1 MSPLNRSDSTKAY
14 WRSLK
19 DLENTPEFQELA
31 ADEFPAGPEK
41 EWTEASRRRFMQIMG
56 ASLALGTASSCRWQ
70 KGVIAPMADRPEG
83 WVPGKP
89 RHYSSMFE
97 LGGVAQAL
105 TVTSYDGRPTKIE
118 GNAQHPASQGTTNS
132 YAQAAVLELCDPD
145 RSRGVAHNAGGNES
159 DSSWADLSTF
169 VGAQVRNSG
178 DRGAGLAVIA
188 PNTSSPSMVAAYKA
202 LKKAYP
208 AATVVEHEALTRIN
222 EQNGLKTLFG
232 GEVRPVYNLNL
243 ADVIVSFDEDLIG
256 NHPDHLNHTRAFAA
270 RRRPED
276 GHMNRLF
283 QVEPSFSLTGASAD
297 HRLPVRG
304 TQVAVVLSA
313 LQRELASKHHI
324 GTAPTGMPEGGIL
337 TQDAVSKF
345 VAAAAKDLAAHK
357 GKCVL
362 AAGPNQPADVHAA
375 VHALNLALGNRGKT
389 VEYLRADLA
398 PAVDSADFAALVAK
412 MNGGSIKTVVIMGCN
427 PVYTAPADLDFAA
440 ALAKVENKIHFGLY
454 RDETAIAC
462 DWHAPQAHWLEAWG
476 DGRSWNGTW
485 TLQQPLIEP
494 LYSGKSAL
502 EFVSFLTGDT
512 TAGDQQVMNAFTA
525 TAGKDEMAWRQA
537 VQRGFVAGSDFPRAA
552 NPNNTTAMVRVTPEQ
567 MAAWGE
573 GDSLEVVFSQ
583 DYSLYDGRYANSG
596 WLQELPD
603 PMSKLTWG
611 NAAIIGIATAA
622 ALNIKDEEVVEL
634 DLGGRKLEVPVYI
647 MPGQAPGTVG
657 LTLGFGRTAA
667 GHVAGLGADEVD
679 AVGVNAYTLRTQE
692 GVGFA
697 GGCAISGTGATFPL
711 ASTQDHHIIDDI
723 GVSGRDHRL
732 GELIRSGTLHD
743 WEHHPDF
750 AQHVVHHPPLKS
762 LWKEFTY
769 EGHRWAMSIDLSQ
782 CTGCSTCTIACQSE
796 NNVPIVGKEDVIRG
810 REMAWIRMDR
820 YFTGNEEN
828 PAIVHQPINCQH
840 CEMAPCEQVCP
851 VAATTHSE
859 EGLNDMVYNRCI
871 GTRYCANN
879 CPYKVRRFNY
889 LEYQGQLRTE
899 GNEILQL
906 AMNPEVTVRN
916 RGVMEKCSFC
926 VQRIEGARTTA
937 TVEGREIQDG
947 DVTPA
952 CAQACPAQAISFGDL
967 NNPDSKV
974 LKEHENDRAYALLA
988 ELNNKP
994 RVAFMAP
1001 ISNPHP
1007 DLGDGA
1013 HAGESSNGNAA
1024 GEEVSHG

>member
-1 MSPLNRSDSTKAY
+1 MSPLNRSESTKAY

-41 EWTEASRRRFMQIMG
+41 EWTESSRRRFLQIMG

-97 LGGVAQAL
+97 LGGIAQPL
-105 TVTSYDGRPTKIE
+105 TITSYDGRPTKIE
-118 GNAQHPASQGTTNS
+118 GNAQHPGSKGTTNS
-132 YAQAAVLELCDPD
+132 YAQAGVLEMCDPD
-145 RSRGVAHNAGGNES
+145 RSRGVTHNSGGTES
-159 DSSWADLSTF
+159 DSTWADLDTF
-169 VGAQVRNSG
+169 VGAQIRNSG
-178 DRGAGLAVIA
+178 DRGAGLAVITGGSA
-188 PNTSSPSMVAAYKA
+188 SPAMAAA
-202 LKKAYP
+202 IDSLKKAYP
-208 AATVVEHEALTRIN
+208 SATVAQHEALTRIN
-222 EQNGLKTLFG
+222 EQNGLQTLFG
-232 GEVRPVYNLNL
+232 GVVRPVYNLDN
-243 ADVIVSFDEDLIG
+243 AEVIVSFDEDLIG
-256 NHPDHLNHTRAFAA
+256 SHPDHLNHTRAFAA
-270 RRRPED
+270 KRRPED
-276 GHMNRLF
+276 GHMNRMF
-283 QVEPSFSLTGASAD
+283 VVEPSFTLTGASAD
-297 HRLPVRG
+297 HRLPVAG
-304 TQVAVVLSA
+304 SQVAVVLSA
-313 LQRELASKHHI
+313 LQRELASKHNV

-337 TQDAVSKF
+337 TQEAVSKF
-345 VAAAAKDLAAHK
+345 VAAAAKDLAGHQ

-375 VHALNLALGNRGKT
+375 VHALNIALGNRGKT
-389 VEYLRADLA
+389 VEYRRAEQA
-398 PAVDSADFAALVAK
+398 AAVDPADFAAAVAK
-412 MNGGSIKTVVIMGCN
+412 MNGGSINTVVIMGCN
-427 PVYTAPADLDFAA
+427 PVYTAPADLEFAA
-440 ALAKVENKIHFGLY
+440 ALAKVKNKIHFGLY
-454 RDETAIAC
+454 RDETAVAC

-476 DGRSWNGTW
+476 DGRSWDGTW
-485 TLQQPLIEP
+485 TMQQPLIEP

-502 EFVSFLTGDT
+502 EFIGFLTGQT
-512 TAGDQQVMNAFTA
+512 TGGDQQVKSAFQA
-525 TAGKDEMAWRQA
+525 TAGTDEMAWRQA
-537 VQRGFVAGSDFPRAA
+537 VQRGFVAGSAFPRAA
-552 NPNNTTAMVRVTPEQ
+552 QPRSTSAMVRVTAEQ
-567 MAAWGE
+567 MTAWSNGQP
-573 GDSLEVVFSQ
+573 LEVVFSQ

-622 ALNIKDEEVVEL
+622 DLGIKDEDVIEL
-634 DLGGRKLEVPVYI
+634 DLGGRKLEAPVYI

-657 LTLGFGRTAA
+657 LTLGFGRTNA
-667 GHVAGLGADEVD
+667 GHVAGLGADEVEP
-679 AVGVNAYTLRTQE
+679 VGVNAYTLRTQAAA
-692 GVGFA
+692 GFA
-697 GGCAISGTGATFPL
+697 GGCAVRGTGATFPL
-711 ASTQDHHIIDDI
+711 ASTQDHHIIDSI
-723 GVSGRDHRL
+723 GQSGRDDRM
-732 GELIRSGTLHD
+732 GALIRSGTLHD

-769 EGHRWAMSIDLSQ
+769 EGHRWGMAIDLSQ
-782 CTGCSTCTIACQSE
+782 CTGCSTCTIACQAE

-820 YFTGNEEN
+820 YFTGNPEN
-828 PAIVHQPINCQH
+828 PAIEHQPINCQH

-889 LEYQGQLRTE
+889 LEFQGQLRTE

-906 AMNPEVTVRN
+906 AMNPEVSVRN

-926 VQRIEGARTTA
+926 VQRIEGARTKA

-952 CAQACPAQAISFGDL
+952 CAQACPAQAITFGDL
-967 NNPDSKV
+967 NDESSVVRKD
-974 LKEHENDRAYALLA
+974 HDNDRSYALLA
-988 ELNNKP
+988 EMNNKP

-1001 ISNPHP
+1001 ITNPHP
-1007 DLGDGA
+1007 DLAPA
-1013 HAGESSNGNAA
+1013 HAAHSDNGHGAE
-1024 GEEVSHG
+1024 EEVSHG

>member
-1 MSPLNRSDSTKAY
+1 MSPLNRSESTKAY

-19 DLENTPEFQELA
+19 DLENTPEFRELA

-41 EWTEASRRRFMQIMG
+41 EWTESSRRRFLQIMG

-89 RHYSSMFE
+89 RHYSSSFE
-97 LGGVAQAL
+97 LGGVSQAL
-105 TVTSYDGRPTKIE
+105 TVTSYDGRPTKVE
-118 GNAQHPASQGTTNS
+118 GNALHPSSQGTTNS

-145 RSRGVAHNAGGNES
+145 RSRGVASFAGGTES
-159 DSSWADLSTF
+159 DSTWADLSTF
-169 VGAQVRNSG
+169 VGAQIRNSG
-178 DRGAGLAVIA
+178 DRGAGLAVITGA
-188 PNTSSPSMVAAYKA
+188 SSSPSMAAAKQA
-202 LKKAYP
+202 LLRAYP
-208 AATVVEHEALTRIN
+208 SATIVQHEALSRIN
-222 EQNGLKTLFG
+222 EQNGLNTLFG
-232 GEVRPVYNLNL
+232 GMVRPVYNLAN
-243 ADVIVSFDEDLIG
+243 ADIIVSLDEDLIG
-256 NHPDHLNHTRAFAA
+256 SHPDHLNHTRDFAA
-270 RRRPED
+270 KRRPEE
-276 GHMNRLF
+276 GQMNRMYV
-283 QVEPSFSLTGASAD
+283 VEPSFSLSGSTAD
-297 HRLPVRG
+297 HRLPVRAS
-304 TQVAVVLSA
+304 QVAVVLAA
-313 LQRELASKHHI
+313 LQRELASKHNV

-337 TQDAVSKF
+337 TQAPVSKF
-345 VAAAAKDLAAHK
+345 VAAAAKDLAANQ

-362 AAGPNQPADVHAA
+362 AVGPKQPAEVHAA

-389 VEYLRADLA
+389 VEYVRADMA
-398 PAVDSADFAALVAK
+398 PAVDPADFAGAVAK
-412 MNGGSIKTVVIMGCN
+412 MNSGAIHTVVFMGCN
-427 PVYTAPADLDFAA
+427 PVYTAPADLDFTA
-440 ALAKVENKIHFGLY
+440 ALAKVQNKIHFGLY
-454 RDETAIAC
+454 RDETALAC
-462 DWHAPQAHWLEAWG
+462 DWHAPQSHWLEAWG

-502 EFVSFLTGDT
+502 EFAGFLTGNDAT
-512 TAGDQQVMNAFTA
+512 GDQLLKNAFTA
-525 TAGKDEMAWRQA
+525 AAGDDEMVWRQA
-537 VQRGFVAGSDFPRAA
+537 VQRGFVTGSEFPRAA
-552 NPNNTTAMVRVTPEQ
+552 SPSNTTAMVRVTPEQ
-567 MAAWGE
+567 MAAWSNGQP
-573 GDSLEVVFSQ
+573 LEVVYNQ
-583 DYSLYDGRYANSG
+583 DYSLYDGRYANLG

-603 PMSKLTWG
+603 PLSKLTWG
-611 NAAIIGIATAA
+611 NAAIIGIGTAQE
-622 ALNIKDEEVVEL
+622 LGLKDEDMVEL
-634 DLGGRKLEVPVYI
+634 SLGGRTLEAPVYI
-647 MPGQAPGTVG
+647 MPGQAPGTIG
-657 LTLGFGRTAA
+657 LALGYGRTAA
-667 GHVAGLGADEVD
+667 GHVAGLGADEVE
-679 AVGVNAYTLRTQE
+679 AVGVNAFALRTQD
-692 GVGFA
+692 GAGFA
-697 GGCAISGTGATFPL
+697 GGCAVSGTGATFSL
-711 ASTQDHHIIDDI
+711 ASTQDHHIIDAI
-723 GVSGRDHRL
+723 GESGRDHRL

-782 CTGCSTCTIACQSE
+782 CTGCSSCTIACQAE

-820 YFTGNEEN
+820 YFSGDPEN
-828 PAIVHQPINCQH
+828 PSIVNQPINCQH

-889 LEYQGQLRTE
+889 LEFQGQLRTE

-952 CAQACPAQAISFGDL
+952 CAQVCPAQAITFGDL
-967 NNPDSKV
+967 NDPKSAV
-974 LKEHENDRAYALLA
+974 LKNHENDRAYAMLA

-1007 DLGDGA
+1007 DLEPA
-1013 HAGESSNGNAA
+1013 HAEGANNGHGAE
-1024 GEEVSHG
+1024 EEVSHG